1 METIGLFLRN
11 FREDN
16 NISLQEVSTMSNI
29 DLTTLSRI
37 ENEKRLPTR
46 DQLITLSKIYNC
58 DENDMIKFWL
68 SDKIISE
75 VQNEKFGI
83 DALLVA
89 EERLIHGKPIKTL
102 PNLDLN
108 NKLKIESR
116 RYIGSK
122 AKLTEWIITSIKKEL
137 NVSNSFIDVFA
148 GTASVSKSV
157 MKSVDKLILNDI
169 LYSNEVIYKAFFEKG
184 KWDIEKLTTFSNKYS
199 NLDDEKIK
207 ENYFSLN
214 FGDKFFEKS
223 LSKKIG
229 FIRQDI
235 EDKKTKLTIKE
246 YNILLGSLIYNIDR
260 LANTVGHYDAY
271 IKKEIKKRELTFKL
285 IEPYDDVNVEIYRSD
300 ANQLAR
306 KIKGDIAYIDPP
318 YNSRQYSRFYHL
330 YETLV
335 KWDNPDLFGVAL
347 KPAPE
352 NMSEYCTV
360 SAKKAFKDLI
370 DNLDVKYLV
379 VSYNNTYNS
388 KSKSSENNIKL
399 EEIEEILKNKGK
411 TRILEKAHAFFNTGK
426 TDFQNHKEYLFIT
439 TVN

>member
-1 METIGLFLRN
+1 MESIGLFLKS
-11 FREDN
+11 FREEN
-16 NISLQEVSTMSNI
+16 NISLQEVSNMSSI
-29 DLTTLSRI
+29 DLTILSRI

-46 DQLITLSKIYNC
+46 EQLISLSKIYNC
-58 DENDMIKFWL
+58 NENDMIKFWL
-68 SDKIISE
+68 SDKIINE
-75 VQNEKFGI
+75 VQNEEFGI

-89 EERLIHGKPIKTL
+89 EERLIHGKTIKTL

-137 NVSNSFIDVFA
+137 KNSKIFIDVFA
-148 GTASVSKSV
+148 GTASVSKAV
-157 MKSVDKLILNDI
+157 MFSVDKLILNDI
-169 LYSNEVIYKAFFEKG
+169 LYANEVIYKAYFEKG
-184 KWDIEKLTTFSNKYS
+184 EWDIEKLISISNIYN
-199 NLDDEKIK
+199 NLVDEDIT

-229 FIRQDI
+229 FIREDI
-235 EDKKTKLTIKE
+235 EKQKTKLTTKE
-246 YNILLGSLIYNIDR
+246 YNILLGSLIYNIDK

-271 IKKEIKKRELTFKL
+271 IKKEIKKRELVFKL
-285 IEPYDDVNVEIYRSD
+285 IEPYQDVDAEIFRKD
-300 ANQLAR
+300 ANELA
-306 KIKGDIAYIDPP
+306 KIVKGDIAYIDPP

-335 KWDNPDLFGVAL
+335 KWNEPELFGVAL
-347 KPAPE
+347 KPHPE
-352 NMSEYCTV
+352 NMSSYCTV
-360 SAKKAFKDLI
+360 SAKKVFADLI
-370 DNLDVKYLV
+370 ENLDVKYLV

-388 KSKSSENNIKL
+388 KSKSSENKIKL
-399 EEIEEILKNKGK
+399 EEIEEILKRKGK
-411 TRILEKAHAFFNTGK
+411 TRVLEKAHSFFNTGK

-439 TVN
+439 TVE